1 MSTVTTQEIQQ
12 NLSPGEA
19 LDRLLQGNARFM
31 ERRQQGRDLMAQV
44 EETAMGQF
52 PFAAVL
58 GCIDS
63 RTAAEQIFDLG
74 IGDVFNVRVAG
85 NIVNEDVL
93 GSLEYSCSVMGAKL
107 VLVLGHTSCG
117 AVISAC
123 NQVESGNITPLLLK
137 IRPALDAVQDAA
149 LRVDEVAEKNV
160 CFSIDRIRKE
170 SPILAEM
177 EEKGEIMIKGAMYDV
192 ATGRVWVL
200 D

>member
-1 MSTVTTQEIQQ
+1 MAATITQEIQQ
-12 NLSPGEA
+12 NMTPAEA
-19 LDRLLQGNARFM
+19 LDRLVQGNTRFI
-31 ERRQQGRDLMAQV
+31 EKRQKGRELMTQM
-44 EETAMGQF
+44 EETATGQF

-63 RTAAEQIFDLG
+63 RAAAELIFDLG

-93 GSLEYSCSVMGAKL
+93 GSLEYSCKVVGAKL

-123 NQVESGNITPLLLK
+123 NQVELGNITPLLSK
-137 IRPALDAVQDAA
+137 IRPAVDAVQDAH
-149 LRVDEVAEKNV
+149 LRIDDVAVRNV
-160 CFSIDRIRKE
+160 HLSIDRIRKE
-170 SPILAEM
+170 SPVLAEM
-177 EEKGEIMIKGAMYDV
+177 EEQGEIMIRGAMYDV
-192 ATGRVWVL
+192 ATGRMRVL